1 MKEIKIAEMQ
11 DTMYESLVRRYQAQ
25 AKEAEATLLVY
36 LNNYDGIG
44 EHPQVMEEMRKQ
56 VEILANA
63 EDCIETL
70 KRNFG

>member
-11 DTMYESLVRRYQAQ
+11 DIMYESLVRSYQAQ

-36 LNNYDGIG
+36 FNNSAGIG